1 MHIATVEKLKLKAN
15 TSVKLS
21 EEKVFQSFLFKK
33 VNRVKS
39 RYIFYIY
46 DRGCSHNS
54 MSLQPHF
61 FGTDIEAFFNQLDDE
76 DFWEFLRMER
86 FPWIMRT
93 WSLEDLRRYAILYRD
108 RVVLTSEPP
117 TSMERRR
124 CFFPSDTAQFGTC
137 FEGFD
142 YADFWFF
149 IRSSFFSLEI
159 STWSLGNLRCFF
171 DKFRDRIMYEIWVNE
186 ISDSKGDA
194 NKV

>member
-1 MHIATVEKLKLKAN
+1 MNSSGRRRVIRRPASRLSTAEQMCVLLFLFL
-15 TSVKLS
+15 SVKFTL
-21 EEKVFQSFLFKK
+21 LFKK

-61 FGTDIEAFFNQLDDE
+61 FGTDIEAFSNQLDDE

-108 RVVLTSEPP
+108 RVVLTSDPP
-117 TSMERRR
+117 TRERRR
-124 CFFPSDTAQFGTC
+124 CPIPSDTAQFETYLVMQTFG
-137 FEGFD
+137 
-142 YADFWFF
+142 
-149 IRSSFFSLEI
+149 SSFEAVFSH
-159 STWSLGNLRCFF
+159 
-171 DKFRDRIMYEIWVNE
+171 
-186 ISDSKGDA
+186 
-194 NKV
+194 